1 MSPGAEALF
10 ASIRRF
16 LTSYLPLQ
24 RGASPHTVRSY
35 RTALRQLVDHLAG
48 EGGGGI
54 GALSFGSITEGA
66 VASYLD
72 AVERSGASV
81 STRNQRLAAI
91 RSFLAYAA
99 AEDVAVVA
107 VLARVQRIPRKAGPS
122 GPVEYL
128 GEAELAALL
137 AQPDPSTR
145 RGLRDLTMLVV
156 LYDTAARIREA
167 LGLRLGD
174 LHLGPHPYAVLHG
187 KGGKARSV
195 PLMART
201 AALLGRYMREF
212 HPERDP
218 AEALFYTV
226 VGGRR
231 KGMSYENA
239 AKAIARYGEMA
250 RAACPAFPE
259 RLHAHMLRHTRAMHL
274 YQDGVPLSYVKDV
287 LGHANINTTSIYA
300 SSDLKML
307 REAMEPLS
315 RPLETFAPLPDW
327 RTERERLMRLAGLL

>member
-1 MSPGAEALF
+1 MNAGAEALF
-10 ASIRRF
+10 GSIRRF

-48 EGGGGI
+48 EDGRGI
-54 GALSFGSITEGA
+54 GSLSFGSITEDA

-72 AVERSGASV
+72 AAERSGASV

-107 VLARVQRIPRKAGPS
+107 VLARIQRVPRKTGPS
-122 GPVEYL
+122 RPVEYL
-128 GEAELAALL
+128 GEAELSALL

-167 LGLRLGD
+167 LGVRLRD
-174 LHLGPHPYAVLHG
+174 LHLGARPYAVLHG

-201 AALLGRYMREF
+201 RELLGRYMREF
-212 HPERDP
+212 HQDRDP
-218 AEALFYTV
+218 AATLFYTV
-226 VGGRR
+226 VGGCR
-231 KGMSYENA
+231 KEMSYENA
-239 AKAIARYGEMA
+239 ARAVARYGAMA
-250 RAACPAFPE
+250 REQCPTFPE
-259 RLHAHMLRHTRAMHL
+259 RFHAHMLRHTRAMHL

-287 LGHANINTTSIYA
+287 LGHSNINTTSIYA
-300 SSDLKML
+300 SADLEML
-307 REAMEPLS
+307 RRAMEPLS
-315 RPLETFAPLPDW
+315 KPLGTFAPLPDW
-327 RTERERLMRLAGLL
+327 RSERERLLHIAGLL